1 MMAVTYRHIIYIYF
15 PYLAASRIYRNAG
28 PSGQPMVFVQSV
40 NGVDRLVAC
49 CGLARR
55 YGLVAGMRLADAR
68 ALCPTLHSHNHNA
81 ASDRADLQHLALWAR
96 RYSPLTGVDERA
108 NGIWL
113 DVAGAEHLFGDVRGL
128 MLDCARRLRRSGL
141 RPRFAAAPTCGA
153 AWALAHYA
161 RPGIHIVNQPKTN
174 QFRANQSRANQP
186 NQPFS
191 GAARPVAPP
200 RTKIQ
205 QILAPLPLAALRID
219 QDIDAALHRAGL
231 HVIGDI
237 MMMPRAPLATR
248 FGDDLLRRLDQ
259 ASGDIQE
266 SFSPLAPTQPMIVSR
281 NFAEPIAAASDVV
294 AMISYLA
301 DEMARLLYHTGM
313 AARRLELGWQLV
325 DGGRYRHDIHLSR
338 PSRQAALFHR
348 LLAGVTDRINPEFG
362 IETGWMRAHD
372 CSPLAPL
379 DQPLHHMAPSSNVTI
394 DENYASLIDRLVAR
408 LGYGSV
414 VRLQPQASWQPES
427 AQQTRLPEMAMPA
440 SSVAGA
446 GWLAS
451 AQSVTAPPRPIRLLA
466 HPHPI
471 DVVALLPDHP
481 PAQFIWQRRT
491 HKIVKATGPER
502 IAPPWWEA
510 PAGTKSRDYFRVQDH
525 QGACFWLYR
534 DGLPERGEMAA
545 WFLHGFFA

>member
-49 CGLARR
+49 CALARR

-68 ALCPTLHSHNHNA
+68 ALCPTLHSHSHDA

-108 NGIWL
+108 NGIWM
-113 DVAGAEHLFGDVRGL
+113 DVAGAEHLFGNVRGL

-161 RPGIHIVNQPKTN
+161 RPGIHIVNQPIVN
-174 QFRANQSRANQP
+174 QYNRS
-186 NQPFS
+186 FS
-191 GAARPVAPP
+191 GAACPLAPP
-200 RTKIQ
+200 RIKIQ

-219 QDIDAALHRAGL
+219 QDIDTALHRAGL

-248 FGDDLLRRLDQ
+248 FGDGLLRRLDQ
-259 ASGDIQE
+259 ACGDIQE

-301 DEMARLLYHTGM
+301 DEMARLLYHNGM

-325 DGGRYRHDIHLSR
+325 DGGRHRHDIHLSR
-338 PSRQAALFHR
+338 PSRQSALFHR
-348 LLAGVTDRINPEFG
+348 LLAGVSDRINPEFG
-362 IETGWMRAHD
+362 IEAGWMQAHD

-379 DQPLHHMAPSSNVTI
+379 DQPLHHMPPSSDVAI

-414 VRLQPQASWQPES
+414 VNLQPQANWQPEF
-427 AQQTRLPEMAMPA
+427 AQQTRLPEMAIPA
-440 SSVAGA
+440 SSVAGT

-502 IAPPWWEA
+502 IAPPWWVA

-525 QGACFWLYR
+525 HGACFWLYR

>member
-1 MMAVTYRHIIYIYF
+1 
-15 PYLAASRIYRNAG
+15 
-28 PSGQPMVFVQSV
+28 
-40 NGVDRLVAC
+40 
-49 CGLARR
+49 
-55 YGLVAGMRLADAR
+55 
-68 ALCPTLHSHNHNA
+68 
-81 ASDRADLQHLALWAR
+81 
-96 RYSPLTGVDERA
+96 
-108 NGIWL
+108 
-113 DVAGAEHLFGDVRGL
+113 
-128 MLDCARRLRRSGL
+128 L

-161 RPGIHIVNQPKTN
+161 RPGIHIVNQPIVN
-174 QFRANQSRANQP
+174 QYNRS
-186 NQPFS
+186 FS
-191 GAARPVAPP
+191 GAACPLAPP

-219 QDIDAALHRAGL
+219 QDIDTALHRAGL

-248 FGDDLLRRLDQ
+248 FGDGLLRRLDQ
-259 ASGDIQE
+259 ACGDIQE
-266 SFSPLAPTQPMIVSR
+266 SFSPLTPTQPMIVSR

-325 DGGRYRHDIHLSR
+325 DGGRHRHNIHLSR
-338 PSRQAALFHR
+338 PSRQSALFHR
-348 LLAGVTDRINPEFG
+348 LLAGVSDRINPEFG
-362 IETGWMRAHD
+362 IEAGWMQAHD

-379 DQPLHHMAPSSNVTI
+379 DQPLHHMPPSSDVAI

-414 VRLQPQASWQPES
+414 VNLQPQANWQPES
-427 AQQTRLPEMAMPA
+427 AQQTRLPEMAIPA
-440 SSVAGA
+440 SSVAGT

-481 PAQFIWQRRT
+481 PAQFIWQRRK

-502 IAPPWWEA
+502 IAPPWWVA

-525 QGACFWLYR
+525 HGACFWLYR

>member
-49 CGLARR
+49 CALARR

-68 ALCPTLHSHNHNA
+68 ALCPTLHSHSHDA

-108 NGIWL
+108 NGIWM

-161 RPGIHIVNQPKTN
+161 RPGIHSACHFDITPGESVRPAVM
-174 QFRANQSRANQP
+174 RAQ
-186 NQPFS
+186 
-191 GAARPVAPP
+191 
-200 RTKIQ
+200 IQ

-219 QDIDAALHRAGL
+219 QDMNTALHRAGL

-248 FGDDLLRRLDQ
+248 FGDGLLRRLDQ
-259 ASGDIQE
+259 ACGDIQE

-281 NFAEPIAAASDVV
+281 NFAEPIAATSDVV

-301 DEMARLLYHTGM
+301 DEMALLLYHTGM

-325 DGGRYRHDIHLSR
+325 DGERHRHDIHLSR

-348 LLAGVTDRINPEFG
+348 LLAGVSDRINPEFG
-362 IETGWMRAHD
+362 IEAGWMQAHD

-379 DQPLHHMAPSSNVTI
+379 DQPLHHMPPSSDVAI

-408 LGYGSV
+408 LGYGSLV
-414 VRLQPQASWQPES
+414 NLQPQANWQPES
-427 AQQTRLPEMAMPA
+427 AQQTRLPEMAIPA

-502 IAPPWWEA
+502 IAPPWWMA
-510 PAGTKSRDYFRVQDH
+510 PAGNKSRDYFRVQDH
-525 QGACFWLYR
+525 HGACFWLYR
-534 DGLPERGEMAA
+534 DGLPERVEMAA

>member
-15 PYLAASRIYRNAG
+15 PYLAAARIYRQGAA
-28 PSGQPMVFVQSV
+28 SGQPMVFVQSV
-40 NGVDRLVAC
+40 NGADQVMAC
-49 CGLARR
+49 CAAARR
-55 YGLVAGMRLADAR
+55 QGLGAGMRLADAR
-68 ALCPTLHSHNHNA
+68 ALCPTLHSHSYDA
-81 ASDRADLQHLALWAR
+81 ARDRADLHHLALWAR

-108 NGIWL
+108 NGIWI

-128 MLDCARRLRRSGL
+128 MVDCVRRLRRSGL
-141 RPRFAAAPTCGA
+141 RVRFAAAPTCGA

-161 RPGIHIVNQPKTN
+161 RPGTHSAHQLDITPGGSV
-174 QFRANQSRANQP
+174 
-186 NQPFS
+186 
-191 GAARPVAPP
+191 RPAVVHAQ
-200 RTKIQ
+200 IQ

-219 QDIDAALHRAGL
+219 QDIVTALHRAGL
-231 HVIGDI
+231 HIIDDI
-237 MMMPRAPLATR
+237 MMMPRAPLTTR
-248 FGDDLLRRLDQ
+248 FGEGLLRRLDQ
-259 ASGDIQE
+259 ACGDIQE

-281 NFAEPIAAASDVV
+281 NFAEPIAAASDVG
-294 AMISYLA
+294 ALISYLA

-325 DGGRYRHDIHLSR
+325 DGGRRRHDIHLSR

-348 LLAGVTDRINPEFG
+348 LLAGLSDRINPEFG
-362 IETGWMRAHD
+362 IETGWMQAHD
-372 CSPLAPL
+372 CSPLAPI
-379 DQPLHHMAPSSNVTI
+379 DQPLHHMAPSDAMAI

-414 VRLQPQASWQPES
+414 VRLQPQANWQPEL
-427 AQQTRLPEMAMPA
+427 AQQTSLPEVALSPA
-440 SSVAGA
+440 SVTGA

-451 AQSVTAPPRPIRLLA
+451 PPPLTAALATAPPRPIRLLA

-491 HKIVKATGPER
+491 HKIIKATGPER
-502 IAPPWWEA
+502 IAPSWWTA
-510 PAGTKSRDYFRVQDH
+510 PAGTKSRDYFRVQDQ

>member
-49 CGLARR
+49 CALARR
-55 YGLVAGMRLADAR
+55 YGLIAGMRLADAR
-68 ALCPTLHSHNHNA
+68 ALCPTLHSHSHDA
-81 ASDRADLQHLALWAR
+81 ASDCADLHHLALWAQ
-96 RYSPLTGVDERA
+96 RYSPLTGVDKWA
-108 NGIWL
+108 NGIWM

-161 RPGIHIVNQPKTN
+161 RPGIHIVNQSIVN
-174 QFRANQSRANQP
+174 QYNW
-186 NQPFS
+186 PFS
-191 GAARPVAPP
+191 GAACPLTAP

-205 QILAPLPLAALRID
+205 QILASLPLAALRID
-219 QDIDAALHRAGL
+219 QDIDTALHRAGL

-248 FGDDLLRRLDQ
+248 FGDSLLLRLDQ
-259 ASGDIQE
+259 ACGDIQE

-325 DGGRYRHDIHLSR
+325 DGGRHRHNIYLSR

-348 LLAGVTDRINPEFG
+348 LLAGVSDRINPEFG
-362 IETGWMRAHD
+362 IEAGWMQAHD
-372 CSPLAPL
+372 CSPLVPL
-379 DQPLHHMAPSSNVTI
+379 DQPLHHMPPSSDATI

-414 VRLQPQASWQPES
+414 VNLQPQASWQPES
-427 AQQTRLPEMAMPA
+427 AQQTRLPEMAIPA
-440 SSVAGA
+440 SSVVGA

-502 IAPPWWEA
+502 IAPPWWTA

-525 QGACFWLYR
+525 NGACFWLYR
-534 DGLPERGEMAA
+534 DGLPDRGEMAA

>member
-1 MMAVTYRHIIYIYF
+1 MIYIYF
-15 PYLAASRIYRNAG
+15 PYLAAARIYRQGGA
-28 PSGQPMVFVQSV
+28 SGQPMVFVQSV
-40 NGVDRLVAC
+40 NGADQVMAC
-49 CGLARR
+49 CAAARR
-55 YGLVAGMRLADAR
+55 QGLGAGMRLADAR
-68 ALCPTLHSHNHNA
+68 ALCPTLHSHSYDA
-81 ASDRADLQHLALWAR
+81 ARDRADLHHLALWAR

-108 NGIWL
+108 NGIWI

-128 MLDCARRLRRSGL
+128 MVDCVRRLRRSGL
-141 RPRFAAAPTCGA
+141 RVRFAAAPTCGA

-161 RPGIHIVNQPKTN
+161 RPGIHIVNQPIVN
-174 QFRANQSRANQP
+174 QYNRS
-186 NQPFS
+186 FS
-191 GAARPVAPP
+191 GAACPLAPP

-219 QDIDAALHRAGL
+219 QDIDAALHRVGL

-325 DGGRYRHDIHLSR
+325 DGGRHRHNIHLSR
-338 PSRQAALFHR
+338 PSRQSALFHR
-348 LLAGVTDRINPEFG
+348 LLAGVSDRINPEFG
-362 IETGWMRAHD
+362 IEAGWMQAHD

-394 DENYASLIDRLVAR
+394 DENYASLIDRLVA
-408 LGYGSV
+408 

-502 IAPPWWEA
+502 IAPPWWAA

>member
-15 PYLAASRIYRNAG
+15 PYLTASRIYRDAR

-49 CGLARR
+49 CVLARR

-68 ALCPTLHSHNHNA
+68 ALCPTLHSHSHDA
-81 ASDRADLQHLALWAR
+81 ASDRADLHHLALWAR

-108 NGIWL
+108 NGIWM

-161 RPGIHIVNQPKTN
+161 RPGIHIVNQTN
-174 QFRANQSRANQP
+174 RS
-186 NQPFS
+186 FS
-191 GAARPVAPP
+191 GVAYPLAPP
-200 RTKIQ
+200 RNKIQ
-205 QILAPLPLAALRID
+205 QILTPLPLAALRID
-219 QDIDAALHRAGL
+219 QDMNTALHRAGL

-248 FGDDLLRRLDQ
+248 FGDGLLHRLDQ
-259 ASGDIQE
+259 ACGDIQE

-301 DEMARLLYHTGM
+301 DEMVRLLYHTGM
-313 AARRLELGWQLV
+313 ATRRLELGWQLV
-325 DGGRYRHDIHLSR
+325 DGGRHRHDMHLSR

-348 LLAGVTDRINPEFG
+348 LLAGVSDHINPEFG
-362 IETGWMRAHD
+362 IEAGWMQAHD

-379 DQPLHHMAPSSNVTI
+379 DQQLHHMPPPSDVAI

-414 VRLQPQASWQPES
+414 VNLQPQANWQPEF
-427 AQQTRLPEMAMPA
+427 AQQTRLPEMVMPA
-440 SSVAGA
+440 SSVAGV
-446 GWLAS
+446 GWLAL

-466 HPHPI
+466 HPYPI
-471 DVVALLPDHP
+471 DVLALLPDHP

-502 IAPPWWEA
+502 IAPPWWAA

-525 QGACFWLYR
+525 HGARFWLYR